1 MTFWGSEYFNSENG
15 IWPQFPQ
22 KSPVLIHSLLLA
34 VPSAG
39 VYHQSNEVNKAVIV
53 RKHFS
58 QTQKQFQ
65 RSWQRRISATLV
77 SFCLALLLVFP
88 VQALQGPLSDLLRGE
103 IAVEGQTRNERQREL
118 PTIFRDVLVRLT
130 GTTEVLEHERVR
142 AELRQVNDYLLQFGY
157 QQRDGQLF
165 LQASFDE
172 TRVRQLLQQANVPLW
187 TGQRPNLLLWLAEDH
202 PELGVRLVTRSE
214 VREFL
219 QALRATTQRRGVEI
233 LMPLMDL
240 EDQMAIGPETSGGA
254 FNVEVL
260 RASERYPVSGIVSAR
275 MYRQVEEDYFAE
287 AVDEGEL
294 AEIEEEFLA
303 HAEDERPLVLEATVI
318 VGDMS
323 FNTFMVGDDEA
334 TLAEQFV
341 HEVSDRIAAIF
352 ISRSDREVAQIQV
365 RIVGLLQISQVLS
378 AESLLVSQA
387 QVQSVHLH
395 QFQQGVADFAVVVR
409 GGAQALAQALDF
421 DRRLRRTALR
431 LSPPLEDAD
440 GEPVVSQTAVS
451 NEPDVEF
458 EWQSQ

>member
-1 MTFWGSEYFNSENG
+1 M
-15 IWPQFPQ
+15 
-22 KSPVLIHSLLLA
+22 
-34 VPSAG
+34 
-39 VYHQSNEVNKAVIV
+39 

-58 QTQKQFQ
+58 QTQRQFKQSAQ
-65 RSWQRRISATLV
+65 TRITV
-77 SFCLALLLVFP
+77 SVVGLFLALLMVFP

-118 PTIFRDVLVRLT
+118 PTIFREVLVRLT

-157 QQRDGQLF
+157 QQRDGQLY

-214 VREFL
+214 EREFL

-240 EDQMAIGPETSGGA
+240 EDQMAIGPRDVWGR
-254 FNVEVL
+254 FQREVL

-287 AVDEGEL
+287 NVDDREG
-294 AEIEEEFLA
+294 IEVEVVTDEPLD
-303 HAEDERPLVLEATVI
+303 DERPLILEATVI

-334 TLAEQFV
+334 SLAEQFV

-352 ISRSDREVAQIQV
+352 ISRGDREMAQIRV
-365 RIVGLLQISQVLS
+365 RIVGLRQVSQVLS
-378 AESLLVSQA
+378 AENLLTSQA
-387 QVQSVHLH
+387 QVQSVHLQ
-395 QFQQGVADFAVVVR
+395 QFQQGVADFTVVIR

-431 LSPPLEDAD
+431 LSPVAEGDTD
-440 GEPVVSQTAVS
+440 EPAVS
-451 NEPDVEF
+451 EVVLSDEPDVEF
-458 EWQSQ
+458 EWQ